1 MSTSKG
7 LAAAKALVDAAVE
20 YDPTVLN
27 NKSALIE
34 KVLKALNSVL
44 SDSTKYQN
52 EGNHLKSWVEKYVE
66 EKVK

>member
-27 NKSALIE
+27 DKSALVE

-52 EGNHLKSWVEKYVE
+52 EGSHLKSWVEEYVE
-66 EKVK
+66 KKFK